1 MFYKNNWF
9 TYSYDSILFG
19 KKTSTHS
26 IFDIELTPTVT
37 TVKSYYEELKDN
49 ATRIRDTYTGKLD
62 LLFSGGID
70 SEVVLRIYNDLKIP
84 INICIFKYENDYNYY
99 EFNRAVKICDSM
111 QLPYTVIDFNLQK
124 FFETDAYDIWTKVHC
139 MGSGWLPLLKM
150 IEYLDNIP
158 IMGDGEPLW
167 VFNNTSWEF
176 ELEELPHAQG
186 IYCTNINRPMIT
198 DWYEY
203 SPEVILTH
211 ALLPRIQTMRNSLIE
226 VDGNQIKYLLYKDL
240 WPEIVLR
247 PKRNGFEKFN
257 TQPRVTSLELQSL
270 IQFQKQHIDTLT
282 ISNTVYSFSN
292 EQLFN
297 FLVYDYEPNY
307 QSVHSDPHIDSLH

>member
-1 MFYKNNWF
+1 
-9 TYSYDSILFG
+9 
-19 KKTSTHS
+19 
-26 IFDIELTPTVT
+26 
-37 TVKSYYEELKDN
+37 
-49 ATRIRDTYTGKLD
+49 
-62 LLFSGGID
+62 
-70 SEVVLRIYNDLKIP
+70 
-84 INICIFKYENDYNYY
+84 
-99 EFNRAVKICDSM
+99 
-111 QLPYTVIDFNLQK
+111 
-124 FFETDAYDIWTKVHC
+124 
-139 MGSGWLPLLKM
+139 
-150 IEYLDNIP
+150 
-158 IMGDGEPLW
+158 
-167 VFNNTSWEF
+167 
-176 ELEELPHAQG
+176 
-186 IYCTNINRPMIT
+186 MIT